1 MSGIEGSLMSQESM
15 DDPTQ
20 FMGDDENGLLVP
32 FPLGSF
38 FQVHLL
44 EDRINSDDRDSHQ
57 EQNTPEA

>member
-1 MSGIEGSLMSQESM
+1 MSQESM

>member
-1 MSGIEGSLMSQESM
+1 MRGVEGDLMSQESI
-15 DDPTQ
+15 DEPKQ

-44 EDRINSDDRDSHQ
+44 EDWIDSDDRDSHQ
-57 EQNTPEA
+57 DQNTPEA